1 MSDVFT
7 VIFIYKV
14 IKRNINV
21 FLNIQLELKLNLTF
35 YKKRKK
41 YYIIII

>member
-7 VIFIYKV
+7 VIFMYKV
-14 IKRNINV
+14 IKRNINI

-35 YKKRKK
+35 YKKNMIKS
-41 YYIIII
+41 

>member
-7 VIFIYKV
+7 VIFKYKV
-14 IKRNINV
+14 IKRNINI

-41 YYIIII
+41 YYIK